1 MKIPFFV
8 QEFTNEMEEAAI
20 DALRNDIF
28 ISEFKYAYNKLFFT
42 MIDQALVD
50 QVQIDWAF
58 KTTYVQLK
66 VNTNLAIKVNLYK
79 PEVSDY
85 IVDYIKD
92 VKPYHTKL
100 RDVFHVKDYID
111 LACITVT
118 DSDTKKI
125 IIKFDLFPII
135 RNFFNIGNCT

>member
-1 MKIPFFV
+1 
-8 QEFTNEMEEAAI
+8 
-20 DALRNDIF
+20 
-28 ISEFKYAYNKLFFT
+28 

-125 IIKFDLFPII
+125 IIKFLLK
-135 RNFFNIGNCT
+135 